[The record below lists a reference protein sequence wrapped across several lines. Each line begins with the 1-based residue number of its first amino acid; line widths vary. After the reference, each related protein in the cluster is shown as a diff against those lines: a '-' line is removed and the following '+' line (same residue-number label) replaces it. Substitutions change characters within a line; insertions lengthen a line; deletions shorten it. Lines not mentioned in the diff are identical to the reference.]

1 MNINKLLF
9 ILWLLILPVITLAET
24 SSLKEQL
31 QGIIGGKKAQIGIA
45 VIINGKDTVTVNNDC
60 RYPMM
65 SVFKLHQA
73 LAVADYC
80 QRKGL
85 SFDTS
90 VHIDRAELKTDTYSP
105 LRDKY
110 PQGNIAL
117 SIGELLKYTL
127 HLSDNNAC
135 DILFDRTGG
144 TETTDKYIRSLGI
157 GHFSIEVTE
166 DEMHKDLNAC
176 YRNWSTPL
184 ETAKIIEMLLTQ
196 ELFGKEYQNF
206 ITDAMITCQTGKD
219 RLAYPLEGTNAII
232 GHKTGTGD
240 RNSKGQ
246 IIGTNDAGF
255 VCLPNGKRYTIV
267 VFIKD
272 SEETEQATSRIIADI
287 SETVYRYI
295 STSLQ

>member
-24 SSLKEQL
+24 NSLKEQL

-117 SIGELLKYTL
+117 SIGE
-127 HLSDNNAC
+127 
-135 DILFDRTGG
+135 
-144 TETTDKYIRSLGI
+144 
-157 GHFSIEVTE
+157 
-166 DEMHKDLNAC
+166 
-176 YRNWSTPL
+176 
-184 ETAKIIEMLLTQ
+184 
-196 ELFGKEYQNF
+196 
-206 ITDAMITCQTGKD
+206 
-219 RLAYPLEGTNAII
+219 
-232 GHKTGTGD
+232 
-240 RNSKGQ
+240 
-246 IIGTNDAGF
+246 
-255 VCLPNGKRYTIV
+255 
-267 VFIKD
+267 
-272 SEETEQATSRIIADI
+272 
-287 SETVYRYI
+287 
-295 STSLQ
+295 